1 MEDYITR
8 EEHEEFR
15 RRMEEHHARQDK
27 RLALLEEAVRDN
39 QALTVSVGRLADST
53 DRMSKELEK
62 QGKRLDSLES
72 RDGEKWRSVVSHV
85 VTAVVT
91 AVVAFLLARFG
102 L

>member
-15 RRMEEHHARQDK
+15 RRMEEAHARQDK
-27 RLALLEEAVRDN
+27 RLALLEDAVRDN
-39 QALTVSVGRLADST
+39 QELTVSVGRLADST

-72 RDGEKWRSVVSHV
+72 RDGEKWRSVVSHIVTGV
-85 VTAVVT
+85 VTAVL
-91 AVVAFLLARFG
+91 AFLLARFG